1 MLTRRPPRFL
11 LRAGRALSCAAV
23 LGAFAWMATAA
34 EPSSVTDV
42 TKVEFSARDFEGK
55 PHAAAEM
62 EAKASVWLW
71 LSPDCPISNAYAPE
85 IARLTAEYTAR
96 GVRLNFVYSEPDLD
110 NAALAAHARAYGLRS
125 SLFRDDD
132 GRLARACGITITPE
146 VAVID
151 AHGKLAYRGRI
162 DDRFV
167 ALGRER
173 SVVTTRDLRDALEA
187 MLAGR
192 PIATPRTP
200 AIGCA
205 MTLTH

>member
-1 MLTRRPPRFL
+1 MPPRLPYFPFSRTA
-11 LRAGRALSCAAV
+11 RAWFQSAVIAGLVVAVDAAEPATSETARV
-23 LGAFAWMATAA
+23 EFVARDIEGKSHTAA
-34 EPSSVTDV
+34 ET
-42 TKVEFSARDFEGK
+42 
-55 PHAAAEM
+55 
-62 EAKASVWLW
+62 EAKATVWLF

-85 IARLTAEYTAR
+85 IARLTADYTAR
-96 GVRLNFVYSEPDLD
+96 GVRLNFVYAEPELET
-110 NAALAAHARAYGLRS
+110 AALTAHARAYSLRS

-151 AHGKLAYRGRI
+151 ARGSLAYRGRI

-173 SVVTTRDLRDALEA
+173 SVVTSRDLRDALDA
-187 MLAGR
+187 VLAGR
-192 PIATPRTP
+192 PVATPRTR